1 MKQLYILVAM
11 LLLSISAF
19 AQDGRSLYNKYSD
32 FENVEAVYISPA
44 MFRLIGKIPDVQMEG
59 ESVNFGPIIKSLSG
73 LYVLSIKEDRI
84 AQDLTDDV
92 NRFIKKDQYEL
103 LMEAKDNGE
112 VTRMYTL
119 GDDFFVNSFVLLT
132 REGNEVNFICLDGT
146 IPRDQLENLI
156 ADVVAKE
163 EAQEAGNN

>member
-32 FENVEAVYISPA
+32 YENVEAVYISPA
-44 MFRLIGKIPDVQMEG
+44 MFRLIGKIPDVEMNG
-59 ESVNFGPIIKSLSG
+59 ENVNLGPVIKSLTG
-73 LYVLSIKEDRI
+73 LYILSIKEDGI

-92 NRFIKKDQYEL
+92 NRFIKKGQYEL

-112 VTRMYTL
+112 VTRMYTV
-119 GDDFFVNSFVLLT
+119 GDDFVVNSFVLLA

-146 IPRDQLENLI
+146 IPRDQLEGLI
-156 ADVVAKE
+156 AKAVSE
-163 EAQEAGNN
+163 